1 MIASY
6 PIRKATGKPHDPPPS
21 RPSLSLR
28 DADNLTP
35 VACAWPLEH
44 VAREGKPRIFT
55 FGFSADESA
64 AIDAALAAIR
74 VPAPTRL
81 RPSQA
86 GCRVGDIV
94 DRDVDGC
101 GSIDC
106 GERLVL
112 FARLPGEAVGRLVEY
127 FGSIGVPRPIFATVT
142 ETSATWTLAELL
154 EHLAEEKRAH
164 GAARETSP

>member
-1 MIASY
+1 MTASY
-6 PIRKATGKPHDPPPS
+6 PIHEAAGKPRVSPPS
-21 RPSLSLR
+21 LLAHVAPRRGQLDTRPR
-28 DADNLTP
+28 
-35 VACAWPLEH
+35 AWPLEH
-44 VAREGKPRIFT
+44 VAREGEPRIFT

-64 AIDAALAAIR
+64 AIDAALAEIR

-81 RPSQA
+81 KPSQA

-94 DRDVDGC
+94 DRDADGC
-101 GSIDC
+101 GSFDW

-112 FARLPGEAVGRLVEY
+112 FARLPGSAVGQLVD
-127 FGSIGVPRPIFATVT
+127 FFRSIGVPRPIFATVT

-164 GAARETSP
+164 EAAREASP

>member
-1 MIASY
+1 M
-6 PIRKATGKPHDPPPS
+6 
-21 RPSLSLR
+21 
-28 DADNLTP
+28 
-35 VACAWPLEH
+35 
-44 VAREGKPRIFT
+44 EGGGRPRIFT

-64 AIDAALAAIR
+64 AIDAALAEIR

-94 DRDVDGC
+94 DRDADGD
-101 GSIDC
+101 GSLEC

-112 FARLPGEAVGRLVEY
+112 FARVPGDAVGRLVDY
-127 FGSIGVPRPIFATVT
+127 FRSIGVPRPIFATVT

-164 GAARETSP
+164 EAARKASP